1 MKLTKILAAAAVV
14 AFMISAMPGDEV
26 ISKDNDTTIVNTTSL
41 SKGVRG
47 FKGATPVKIYIKKN
61 KVVKIEALRNRET
74 PAYLNMAKTLL
85 TKYEGKTV
93 KKAASMDVDGVSGAT
108 YTSKALKKNVQ
119 LGLVVFHGDH
129 GGLDGILSLLL
140 LVVKVGDGGAVG
152 ALAQTGDRLG
162 VEEHALAEGGFA
174 VAAVTQQGDVADI
187 LRSVHV

>member
-1 MKLTKILAAAAVV
+1 M
-14 AFMISAMPGDEV
+14 
-26 ISKDNDTTIVNTTSL
+26 SL

-108 YTSKALKKNVQ
+108 YTSKALKKNVK
-119 LGLVVFHGDH
+119 LGLDYYKSH
-129 GGLDGILSLLL
+129 
-140 LVVKVGDGGAVG
+140 K
-152 ALAQTGDRLG
+152 
-162 VEEHALAEGGFA
+162 
-174 VAAVTQQGDVADI
+174 
-187 LRSVHV
+187 

>member
-1 MKLTKILAAAAVV
+1 MKLTKILAATAVV

-85 TKYEGKTV
+85 AKYEGKTV

-108 YTSKALKKNVQ
+108 YTSKALKKNVK
-119 LGLVVFHGDH
+119 LGLDYYKSH
-129 GGLDGILSLLL
+129 
-140 LVVKVGDGGAVG
+140 K
-152 ALAQTGDRLG
+152 
-162 VEEHALAEGGFA
+162 
-174 VAAVTQQGDVADI
+174 
-187 LRSVHV
+187 